1 MRVHRAVALSLGLGV
16 ALTLNGGRYVAEQI
30 LPAARAQETPAE
42 TLTAQL
48 RRQGHRCEGPVNV
61 ERDAERSKPDE
72 PVWVVKCTNA
82 SYRMRLIPHTAA
94 HVEQI

>member
-1 MRVHRAVALSLGLGV
+1 MRVHPAVALSLGLAI
-16 ALTLNGGRYVAEQI
+16 ALTLDGGWYVAEQI

-42 TLTAQL
+42 TLATQL

-72 PVWVVKCTNA
+72 PVWVVKCTIA
-82 SYRMRLIPHTAA
+82 SYRIRLIPHTAA